1 MKLDNIRKINKKTE
15 VFSRGGNVGRPTEN
29 ENGEKRNKK
38 ILSTFTATELEEI
51 LDFMNKQNEKN
62 KSSFIRETILNYIRK

>member
-1 MKLDNIRKINKKTE
+1 MKLDNIKKINKKTE

-29 ENGEKRNKK
+29 ENGEKRDKK
-38 ILSTFTATELEEI
+38 ILSTFTATELKEI